1 MSVVLE
7 LAWPGVTP
15 ELYEQARELVDWEN
29 VPARGG
35 VFYVVWFDGGWMRI
49 VDVWESEEAFRT
61 FMSERLMPVVAEMG
75 IEGEP
80 HATLHPAHRYFNLE
94 PAAAAA

>member
-1 MSVVLE
+1 
-7 LAWPGVTP
+7 
-15 ELYEQARELVDWEN
+15 
-29 VPARGG
+29 
-35 VFYVVWFDGGWMRI
+35 MRI